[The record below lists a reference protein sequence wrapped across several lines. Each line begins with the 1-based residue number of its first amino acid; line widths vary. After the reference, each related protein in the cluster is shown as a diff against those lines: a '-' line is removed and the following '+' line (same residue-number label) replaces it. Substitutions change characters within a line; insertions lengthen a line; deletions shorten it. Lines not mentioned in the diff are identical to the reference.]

1 MLHGAGQVWNN
12 DGDEPMDWNDTSLA
26 LLTALGIGLMIGVVR
41 ERTQPPQLL
50 PAGLRTHALVAL
62 MGCVSWMLGPW
73 VLIAAL
79 VAVAALTLG
88 TYLQTA
94 QDDPGMTGE
103 VAVLMTTVL
112 GALAAHE
119 AALAGALGV
128 VVAILLQAKVPL
140 QKISREWISERE
152 IQDALLLG
160 AAALVVM
167 PLLPQE
173 PIDPWG
179 AIRPM
184 LVWRI
189 VVLVMAVGMLGHFAQ
204 RILGAR
210 WGLAIAGFFSGF
222 ASSTAAVSSLGQQ
235 ARANPALVVPSAVAA
250 LLANLA
256 SLLLFV
262 AVVAAVS
269 PGLLQATLWLWVAGV
284 LGLLAAI
291 AALWWLGGVTAPA
304 TQAAQAP
311 QEERAFMLS
320 HALLIAGLIAGVSL
334 LAAWLEQL
342 FGHTGALAAAVM
354 VALAEVQA
362 AAAGVA
368 QLVAQGSM
376 PLEVGRWG
384 MLAVLG
390 ASCISKGALALAVG
404 GPRDGLLVVL
414 GLMAMLAGGVLG
426 LWVSAV
432 VA

>member
-1 MLHGAGQVWNN
+1 
-12 DGDEPMDWNDTSLA
+12 MDWNATSLA
-26 LLTALGIGLMIGVVR
+26 LLTALGVGLMIGVVR
-41 ERTQPPQLL
+41 ERTQPPHLL
-50 PAGLRTHALVAL
+50 PAGTRTHALVAL
-62 MGCVSWMLGPW
+62 LGCISWLLGPW
-73 VLIAAL
+73 VFIAAL
-79 VAVAALTLG
+79 LALAALTLVA
-88 TYLQTA
+88 YLQSA
-94 QDDPGMTGE
+94 QEDPGLTGE
-103 VAVLMTTVL
+103 VALLLSAVL

-119 AALAGALGV
+119 AALSGALGV
-128 VVAILLQAKVPL
+128 LVAILLQAKAPL
-140 QKISREWISERE
+140 QKISREWIRERE

-167 PLLPQE
+167 PLLPRE

-189 VVLVMAVGMLGHFAQ
+189 VVLVMAVGVFGHFAQ

-235 ARANPALVVPSAVAA
+235 ARADAALVAPSAAAA

-269 PGLLQATLWLWVAGV
+269 PGLLQATLWIWVAAV

-304 TQAAQAP
+304 VQAP
-311 QEERAFMLS
+311 QEGRAFKLS

-342 FGHTGALAAAVM
+342 FGHTGALAAAAM

-368 QLVAQGSM
+368 QLVAKGGM

-384 MLAVLG
+384 TLAVLG
-390 ASCISKGALALAVG
+390 ASCVSKGALAFAVG
-404 GPRDGLLVVL
+404 GVRYGALVALGLL
-414 GLMAMLAGGVLG
+414 AMLAGGVLG
-426 LWVSAV
+426 LWASGAG
-432 VA
+432 A

>member
-1 MLHGAGQVWNN
+1 
-12 DGDEPMDWNDTSLA
+12 MDWNATSLA
-26 LLTALGIGLMIGVVR
+26 LLTALGVGLMIGVVR
-41 ERTQPPQLL
+41 ERTQPPHLL
-50 PAGLRTHALVAL
+50 PAGTRTHALVAL
-62 MGCVSWMLGPW
+62 LGCITWLLGPW
-73 VLIAAL
+73 VFIAAL
-79 VAVAALTLG
+79 LALAALTLAA
-88 TYLQTA
+88 YLQSA
-94 QDDPGMTGE
+94 HEDPGLTGE
-103 VAVLMTTVL
+103 VALLLAAVL

-119 AALAGALGV
+119 AALSGALGV
-128 VVAILLQAKVPL
+128 LVAILLQAKAPL

-167 PLLPQE
+167 PLLPRE

-189 VVLVMAVGMLGHFAQ
+189 VVLVMAVGVFGHFAQ

-235 ARANPALVVPSAVAA
+235 ARADAALVVPSAAAA

-269 PGLLQATLWLWVAGV
+269 PSLLQATLWSWVAAV

-304 TQAAQAP
+304 VQAP
-311 QEERAFMLS
+311 QEDRAFRLS

-342 FGHTGALAAAVM
+342 FGHTGALAAAAM

-368 QLVAQGSM
+368 QLVAKGGM

-384 MLAVLG
+384 TLAVLG
-390 ASCISKGALALAVG
+390 ASCVSKGALAFAVG
-404 GPRDGLLVVL
+404 GVRYGVLV
-414 GLMAMLAGGVLG
+414 ALG
-426 LWVSAV
+426 LWASGAG
-432 VA
+432 A